1 MNIKALTNGKIILK
15 NRIVTGKALLF
26 DEKLIGLAG
35 PDEIPEGTE
44 IIDCGGGCVAPGLID
59 VHIHGYL
66 GRDVCDGDVGSLD
79 VMSEG
84 LVKNGVTGFLA
95 TTMTVSMDTVK
106 KSLEAARKA
115 MSRSTAELKGSR
127 VLGVHAEGPFIN
139 PLKKGAQE
147 ERFILPPDSDFV
159 LENDDVIKVIT
170 VAPEMDKGFRFIR
183 EVRRKTGVAVS
194 MGHTAADYETAVAA
208 IDAGVNHITHL
219 YNAMTGPG
227 SRAPGVVTAAL
238 NSDVATELI
247 VDKYHVH
254 PANYDHVARMLGRN
268 LCFITDCLPAGG
280 LPPGEYTLGGQ
291 RIIAE
296 ETLCRLTDGT
306 IAGSVLKLNE
316 GVMNFFRNSTLPL
329 WECVNAASLNP
340 ARSIG
345 LDGRKGSIEPGK
357 DADIIV
363 TDSDF
368 RVKMTI
374 IGGCIKYEA

>member
-1 MNIKALTNGKIILK
+1 MKD
-15 NRIVTGKALLF
+15 RIVTGKVLLF

-35 PDEIPEGTE
+35 PDEIPEGSE

-59 VHIHGYL
+59 VHIHGYM
-66 GRDVCDGDVGSLD
+66 GRDVCDGTVDSLD

-95 TTMTVSMDTVK
+95 TTMTVSADTIK
-106 KSLEAARKA
+106 KSLDAARKA
-115 MSRSTAELKGSR
+115 MSRGKAELKGSR

-147 ERFILPPDSDFV
+147 ERFILPPDVDFV
-159 LENDDVIKVIT
+159 LENADVIKEIT

-208 IDAGVNHITHL
+208 IDAGVNHVTHL

-254 PANYDHVARMLGRN
+254 PANYDYVAGMLGRN

-316 GVMNFFRNSTLPL
+316 GVMNFFRNSRLPL